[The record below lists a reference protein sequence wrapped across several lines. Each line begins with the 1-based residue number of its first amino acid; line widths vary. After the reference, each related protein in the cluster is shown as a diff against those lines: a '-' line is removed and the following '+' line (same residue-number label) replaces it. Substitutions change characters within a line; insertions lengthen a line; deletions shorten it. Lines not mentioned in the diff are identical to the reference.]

1 MTAAASM
8 GSRVAGKVLGDYLSG
23 VGKMILG
30 GATALGA
37 KAAGATSNIPF
48 LQTLGAGT
56 AEEASKAI
64 AGIPLIGKALAAAP
78 VSVPTWQ
85 AAATHAPKAVGALT
99 TGGTLLGGVKVLPG
113 LINSIGFG
121 SEDSSQRIPPFATSQ
136 YMPGRLPLT
145 NEQAGEM
152 LLNQQRFQQQM
163 QLIQARQSAS
173 TPQMQQAE
181 ELAYS
186 PLNASSVGNV
196 SRALQQTY
204 NY

>member
-1 MTAAASM
+1 
-8 GSRVAGKVLGDYLSG
+8 
-23 VGKMILG
+23 
-30 GATALGA
+30 
-37 KAAGATSNIPF
+37 
-48 LQTLGAGT
+48 
-56 AEEASKAI
+56 
-64 AGIPLIGKALAAAP
+64 
-78 VSVPTWQ
+78 
-85 AAATHAPKAVGALT
+85 
-99 TGGTLLGGVKVLPG
+99 
-113 LINSIGFG
+113 
-121 SEDSSQRIPPFATSQ
+121 
-136 YMPGRLPLT
+136 MPGRLPLT

-152 LLNQQRFQQQM
+152 LLSQQRFQQQM